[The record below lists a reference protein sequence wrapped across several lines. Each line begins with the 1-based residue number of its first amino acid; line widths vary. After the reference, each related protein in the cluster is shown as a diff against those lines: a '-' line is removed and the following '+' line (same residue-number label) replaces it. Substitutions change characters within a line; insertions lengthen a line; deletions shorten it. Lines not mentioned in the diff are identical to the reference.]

1 MKKVEDHE
9 LIKKIAD
16 WTKHKKHH
24 QIFTTKMSRML
35 KKILES
41 VLSAKESDELIS
53 AFDQIGNII
62 IIRIP
67 DSLISKKKLIGETL
81 LEQVKSAKSIFYQS
95 SSVDGEFRTR
105 DLEIL
110 AGDDK
115 TETEYKESGC
125 RFFVDVRNVF
135 FSPRLSSERTRIA
148 EFVNND
154 EVIVNMFGGV
164 GIFSIIAAKMKRC
177 TVFNIDINPLAA
189 KLCKKN
195 IAINKLVGNVISIEG
210 DASQVINSQLENKS
224 DRTLMLLPEKSDEFL
239 DSAILS
245 TKSGGIIH
253 YYSHIHADKK
263 SDAAKLSEQHY
274 MQITP
279 VKSTI
284 LGSKIVRPVGPR
296 FYQTVVDVKI
306 KK

>member
-1 MKKVEDHE
+1 
-9 LIKKIAD
+9 
-16 WTKHKKHH
+16 
-24 QIFTTKMSRML
+24 ML
-35 KKILES
+35 KKTLDS
-41 VLSAKESDELIS
+41 LLTPKESDELIS

-62 IIRIP
+62 IVRIP
-67 DSLISKKKLIGETL
+67 DLLLPKKKLIGETL